1 MLQSERSKRGET
13 REYLHYYK
21 LTQSK
26 SLTASKSEAGKI
38 SASGKLHTKG
48 QVALTLTPNP
58 NTESCSHLGLLTPSS

>member
-13 REYLHYYK
+13 VEYLHYYK

-38 SASGKLHTKG
+38 SASGRLQTKG
-48 QVALTLTPNP
+48 QVALPLTLKR
-58 NTESCSHLGLLTPSS
+58 NT